1 VTDIGLWAIAA
12 TDPGRTAVID
22 PGGAAVSYAG
32 LAARANRYGR
42 GLQALGL
49 RPGDC
54 VAGMLPNSTEA
65 LALFFAAIQTGLYV
79 VPVNWHLTA
88 AEVAYILADS
98 EARAFVAHERFGE
111 VAAEAAAGAGIDPG
125 ARFAVGTVP
134 GFMPLLV
141 PRARR
146 WSTPRARPA
155 GPRASAAR

>member
-1 VTDIGLWAIAA
+1 MTDIGLWAIAA

-32 LAARANRYGR
+32 LAARADRYGR

-79 VPVNWHLTA
+79 VDRKSV
-88 AEVAYILADS
+88 V
-98 EARAFVAHERFGE
+98 
-111 VAAEAAAGAGIDPG
+111 
-125 ARFAVGTVP
+125 
-134 GFMPLLV
+134 
-141 PRARR
+141 
-146 WSTPRARPA
+146 
-155 GPRASAAR
+155 